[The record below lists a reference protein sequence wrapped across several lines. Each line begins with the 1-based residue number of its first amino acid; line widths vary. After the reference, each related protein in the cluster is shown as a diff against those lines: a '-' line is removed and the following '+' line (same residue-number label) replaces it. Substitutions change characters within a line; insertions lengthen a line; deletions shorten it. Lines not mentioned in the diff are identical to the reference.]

1 LGSATVSE
9 SVQNAIAARRRARL
23 GLATF
28 VPGRLDL
35 NKYPVAKDTR
45 RRAVPSRA
53 ITRAV
58 GVALLLN
65 GVWASAVHA
74 QQRDTTGAPRALQAV
89 RVTVSRET
97 SRSVLD
103 LPFGVSRLSTDST
116 RAGIRRAS
124 LTELLIGVPGL
135 AVSNRHNPTQDPRLA
150 VRGFGA
156 RSAFGIRGVR
166 VVRDGVPLTLA
177 DGQTAVDFVDLEGV
191 GSAEVMR
198 GAAGAL
204 YGNASGGVLELKSD
218 PFPLRR
224 FAPSVRYIANADAV
238 RWTGTAAGTGRDG
251 SLGWRVTATGN
262 NANGPRDYAEFRS
275 SNVTADAAWRGEQGS
290 VRTQFTR
297 YDSPTAENPGA
308 VTAAELRAVPAVADS
323 QNILRQASKAVGQK
337 LLSVV
342 GERRWD
348 AGSASATV
356 FSGWRDLYNPQAFAI
371 VGFDRRTLGAS
382 GRLEQRGLAR
392 NHLWRV
398 TVGADVQSQRD
409 DRRNWNNCAGRVGA
423 GRPASTCPTAANQGT
438 ETIHQLE
445 KVASA
450 GLFARGEVNRSFLT
464 VTGTL
469 RGDQT
474 AFSVRD
480 FRTRTIGGAIQS
492 RTMSAFTPMLGASF
506 RVRPTLALYTNLASS
521 FETPTTTELAN
532 RPDGSAGLNREL
544 QPQRGGTLEAGLKG
558 VVARYFFVDVA
569 LFDIRTRDELIP
581 FEIPNSGGRRYFRN
595 AGETRRRGAEL
606 GVTASFGGLDV
617 GGALTAIDYTYEDYR
632 VGTTVLDGNKVPG
645 VAPTSASLFA
655 TARRAIGF
663 VTVEMQQAARTAA
676 DDANANYA
684 PGWVLWNA
692 RMGLTAL
699 RASGVEPVIG
709 IDNLLDRHYA
719 ANIVTNATRGR
730 FFEPG
735 AGRRVYLSLRVGR

>member
-1 LGSATVSE
+1 M
-9 SVQNAIAARRRARL
+9 SVRLCFVLALIAPASGAIATRAHAQDSTARR
-23 GLATF
+23 
-28 VPGRLDL
+28 
-35 NKYPVAKDTR
+35 
-45 RRAVPSRA
+45 
-53 ITRAV
+53 
-58 GVALLLN
+58 
-65 GVWASAVHA
+65 
-74 QQRDTTGAPRALQAV
+74 LQPV

-103 LPFGVSRLSTDST
+103 LPFGVSRLSVDSART
-116 RAGIRRAS
+116 GIRRAS
-124 LTELLIGVPGL
+124 LTELLINVPGL
-135 AVSNRHNPTQDPRLA
+135 AVSNRYNPTQDPRLA

-177 DGQTAVDFVDLEGV
+177 DGQTAVDFIDLEGV
-191 GSAEVMR
+191 GNAEVMR

-204 YGNASGGVLELKSD
+204 YGNASGGVLELKSE
-218 PFPLRR
+218 PFPTTRFDPSLRY
-224 FAPSVRYIANADAV
+224 VANADAV
-238 RWTGTAAGTGRDG
+238 RWSTAAAG
-251 SLGWRVTATGN
+251 SSGAIGWRGTLTGN
-262 NANGPRDYAEFRS
+262 KGDGPRDYADFRS
-275 SNVTADAAWRGEQGS
+275 TAFQGDAAWRGEKQS
-290 VRTQFTR
+290 LRAQLTW
-297 YDSPTAENPGA
+297 YDSPDALNPGA
-308 VTAAELRAVPAVADS
+308 VTATELRTVPTVADS
-323 QNILRQASKAVGQK
+323 QNILRRARKEVGQK
-337 LLSVV
+337 LLSLT
-342 GERRWD
+342 GERSWD

-382 GRLEQRGLAR
+382 ARLEQRGFTR

-398 TVGADVQSQRD
+398 TVGTDVQAQRD
-409 DRRNWNNCAGRVGA
+409 DRRNWNNCAGRIGA
-423 GRPASTCPTAANQGT
+423 GRPIATCPTPADQGA

-445 KVASA
+445 KVGSA
-450 GLFARGEVNRSFLT
+450 GVFARGEVNREWLT

-480 FRTRTIGGAIQS
+480 YRARNVVGGAVQS
-492 RTMSAFTPMLGASF
+492 RTMEAFTPMLGFSF

-558 VVARYFFVDVA
+558 IVARRFFVDLA
-569 LFDIRTRDELIP
+569 LFSIRTRDELIP

-595 AGETRRRGAEL
+595 AGETSRRGAEL
-606 GVTASFGGLDV
+606 GVTAALGPVDLGG
-617 GGALTAIDYTYEDYR
+617 TFTSIDYTYEDYL
-632 VGTTVLDGNKVPG
+632 VGTTRLDGKKVPG
-645 VAPTSASLFA
+645 VAPTMASLFA
-655 TARRAIGF
+655 TARQRFGF
-663 VTVEMQQAARTAA
+663 ATVEMQQAARTAA

-692 RMGLTAL
+692 RIGLAPNN
-699 RASGVEPVIG
+699 RFGVQPVVG
-709 IDNLLDRHYA
+709 IDNLFDRHYA

-735 AGRRVYLSLRVGR
+735 AGRRAYVSVRVGR

>member
-1 LGSATVSE
+1 MSLRSSAS
-9 SVQNAIAARRRARL
+9 
-23 GLATF
+23 
-28 VPGRLDL
+28 
-35 NKYPVAKDTR
+35 
-45 RRAVPSRA
+45 A
-53 ITRAV
+53 IT
-58 GVALLLN
+58 ALALVCL
-65 GVWASAVHA
+65 GARPALA
-74 QQRDTTGAPRALQAV
+74 QQRDTAATAAPRALQAV

-103 LPFGVSRLSTDST
+103 LPFGVSRLSTDSA

-124 LTELLIGVPGL
+124 LTELLLNVPGL
-135 AVSNRHNPTQDPRLA
+135 AVANRHNPTQDPRLA
-150 VRGFGA
+150 IRGFGA

-218 PFPLRR
+218 PFPVRP
-224 FAPSVRYIANADAV
+224 FDPSLRYIANADAA

-251 SLGWRVTATGN
+251 ALGWRVTATGN
-262 NANGPRDYAEFRS
+262 SADGPRDYADFRS
-275 SNVTADAAWRGEQGS
+275 TNVTADAAWRGEQGS
-290 VRTQFTR
+290 LRTQFTW

-308 VTAAELRAVPAVADS
+308 VTAAELRNTPAVADS

-382 GRLEQRGLAR
+382 GRLEQRGFAR

-398 TVGADVQSQRD
+398 TLGADVQSQRD
-409 DRRNWNNCAGRVGA
+409 DRRNWNNCAGRTGA
-423 GRPASTCPTAANQGT
+423 GRPAATCPTAANQGT

-480 FRTRTIGGAIQS
+480 YRARYAVGGPVQS
-492 RTMSAFTPMLGASF
+492 RTMSAFSPMLGVSF
-506 RVRPTLALYTNLASS
+506 RVRPTLALYANLASS

-558 VVARYFFVDVA
+558 VVGRHFFVDLA
-569 LFDIRTRDELIP
+569 LFNIRTRDELVP

-595 AGETRRRGAEL
+595 AGETLRRGAEL
-606 GVTASFGGLDV
+606 GVTASFGPVDV
-617 GGALTAIDYTYEDYR
+617 GGAFTAIDYTYEDYR
-632 VGTTVLDGNKVPG
+632 VGTAVLDGNKVPG
-645 VAPTSASLFA
+645 VAPTTASLYA
-655 TARRAIGF
+655 TARRRPGF
-663 VTVEMQQAARTAA
+663 VTLEMQQAARTAA

-692 RMGLTAL
+692 RAGLTAM
-699 RASGVEPVIG
+699 RAYGVEPVIG
-709 IDNLLDRHYA
+709 IDNLFDRHYA

-735 AGRRVYLSLRVGR
+735 AGRRVYVSVRVGR

>member
-1 LGSATVSE
+1 V
-9 SVQNAIAARRRARL
+9 IAAALRARL
-23 GLATF
+23 GLATK
-28 VPGRLDL
+28 VTSVGIGRAEGVCGEDRSEE
-35 NKYPVAKDTR
+35 YPVAKDMAVRVRSMLTLVVPFAVGALATRAHAQDSTRTR
-45 RRAVPSRA
+45 R
-53 ITRAV
+53 
-58 GVALLLN
+58 
-65 GVWASAVHA
+65 
-74 QQRDTTGAPRALQAV
+74 LQPV
-89 RVTVSRET
+89 RVTVTREG

-103 LPFGVSRLSTDST
+103 LPFGVSRLQVDSG
-116 RAGIRRAS
+116 RSGIRRAS
-124 LTELLIGVPGL
+124 LTELLINVPGL
-135 AVSNRHNPTQDPRLA
+135 AVSNRYNPTQDPRLA
-150 VRGFGA
+150 IRGFGA

-218 PFPLRR
+218 PFPKVR
-224 FAPSVRYIANADAV
+224 FDPAFRFVRNADAY
-238 RWTGTAAGTGRDG
+238 RWNTTLAGSAKDNA
-251 SLGWRVTATGN
+251 LGWRVTSTGN
-262 NANGPRDYAEFRS
+262 KGDGPRDYAHFS
-275 SNVTADAAWRGEQGS
+275 SSVVSGDAAWRRENS
-290 VRTQFTR
+290 TVRAQFTW
-297 YDSPTAENPGA
+297 YDAPTAENPGA
-308 VTAAELRAVPAVADS
+308 VTATELRDVPTVADS
-323 QNILRQASKAVGQK
+323 QNILRRARKEVGQK
-337 LLSVV
+337 LLSLT
-342 GERRWD
+342 GEQSWD

-382 GRLEQRGLAR
+382 ARLEQRGFTR
-392 NHLWRV
+392 NHLWRL
-398 TVGADVQSQRD
+398 TVGTDVQSQRD

-423 GRPASTCPTAANQGT
+423 GRPVATCPTVADQGS

-445 KVASA
+445 KVGSA
-450 GLFARGEVNRSFLT
+450 GVFARGEVNRAWLT

-480 FRTRTIGGAIQS
+480 YRARYAVGGAVQS
-492 RTMSAFTPMLGASF
+492 RTMSAFTPMLGFSF

-558 VVARYFFVDVA
+558 VVGRRLFVDLA
-569 LFDIRTRDELIP
+569 LFRIRTRDELIP

-595 AGETRRRGAEL
+595 AGETSRRGAEL
-606 GVTASFGGLDV
+606 GVSAALGPVDLGGTF
-617 GGALTAIDYTYEDYR
+617 TAIDYTYDDYL
-632 VGTTVLDGNKVPG
+632 VGTTRLDGNAVPG
-645 VAPTSASLFA
+645 VAPIMSTLFA
-655 TARRAIGF
+655 TARQRFGF
-663 VTVEMQQAARTAA
+663 ATLEMQQAGRTAA
-676 DDANANYA
+676 DDANTNYA

-692 RMGLTAL
+692 RMGLAPHNRL
-699 RASGVEPVIG
+699 GIQPVVG
-709 IDNLLDRHYA
+709 IDNLFDRHYA
-719 ANIVTNATRGR
+719 ANVVTNATRGR

-735 AGRRVYLSLRVGR
+735 AGRRAYVSVRIGR